1 MIKYR
6 HCLRQLL
13 ILIIVTGI
21 PTGARADIDRKFHDK
36 AAQAVWSMDMPQ
48 FDPDTDL
55 SDSIY
60 SGKAAVY
67 IARYRLLKA
76 THDESLNNTK
86 AMMTGI
92 RNTNAINAV
101 GIDRAMVKILDSS
114 ALDQFNSFE
123 IPAPQKLDV
132 YGLTMSSVTP
142 TFGAR
147 ITKPDGTVE
156 NIDIEEAL
164 TVTQGKNNSDASYKI
179 TIPGLEPGTVLDYF
193 FYTEYFM
200 DEISMPALKFI
211 FMKEYPTKDFMLE
224 MAVSSSLA
232 MEYSHY
238 NGAPDFSRKWTDGK
252 YNCLSLHLSGMDA
265 IETTMPFFSEARQVP
280 CIEFRIINPTARMS
294 SLRSTRGGGVRITAP
309 YLLSDAASEIKNE
322 KSPEK
327 TLKDATSIMKKWK
340 KNNPDASMREIVDA
354 AFVALNFSCQKNQER
369 HHQLQ
374 FCKSYS
380 RLLENLS
387 TKLPGRVA
395 ISSPRNA
402 ARIDDLASHSQAHYF
417 VTVGD
422 SCYFPSNSPLI
433 APGDIPEYFDSEKA
447 YIYDGAPYRDNLH
460 TAARSFTIPRS
471 RPKDNTYETVSE
483 VRLHLD
489 SIWTMNVS
497 TTFTAN
503 GTAKDMMN
511 GTILPYEVQDEYAR
525 FLGQSPSKPLDR
537 DQLLF
542 LTTLQRKEMTER
554 AKLMWDCDRVL
565 LYNYE
570 VKSIG
575 CTPDRPV
582 ATFLLEGMLLD
593 MTSTAG
599 SDILV
604 NIGKLI
610 GHQYEVKGMQ
620 RKRDISVINPSA
632 YQQRHTIRLEIPE
645 GYEVVPQSVTA
656 LNRNISSPVAT
667 FFVEASIDNGYVV
680 LRTIERHSASV
691 APASAWPDILKVLD
705 TAFEFNSATIALR
718 RLGNNSESQST
729 TPN

>member
-1 MIKYR
+1 
-6 HCLRQLL
+6 
-13 ILIIVTGI
+13 
-21 PTGARADIDRKFHDK
+21 
-36 AAQAVWSMDMPQ
+36 
-48 FDPDTDL
+48 
-55 SDSIY
+55 
-60 SGKAAVY
+60 
-67 IARYRLLKA
+67 
-76 THDESLNNTK
+76 
-86 AMMTGI
+86 
-92 RNTNAINAV
+92 
-101 GIDRAMVKILDSS
+101 
-114 ALDQFNSFE
+114 
-123 IPAPQKLDV
+123 
-132 YGLTMSSVTP
+132 
-142 TFGAR
+142 
-147 ITKPDGTVE
+147 
-156 NIDIEEAL
+156 
-164 TVTQGKNNSDASYKI
+164 
-179 TIPGLEPGTVLDYF
+179 
-193 FYTEYFM
+193 
-200 DEISMPALKFI
+200 
-211 FMKEYPTKDFMLE
+211 
-224 MAVSSSLA
+224 
-232 MEYSHY
+232 
-238 NGAPDFSRKWTDGK
+238 
-252 YNCLSLHLSGMDA
+252 
-265 IETTMPFFSEARQVP
+265 
-280 CIEFRIINPTARMS
+280 
-294 SLRSTRGGGVRITAP
+294 
-309 YLLSDAASEIKNE
+309 
-322 KSPEK
+322 
-327 TLKDATSIMKKWK
+327 
-340 KNNPDASMREIVDA
+340 
-354 AFVALNFSCQKNQER
+354 
-369 HHQLQ
+369 
-374 FCKSYS
+374 
-380 RLLENLS
+380 
-387 TKLPGRVA
+387 
-395 ISSPRNA
+395 
-402 ARIDDLASHSQAHYF
+402 
-417 VTVGD
+417 
-422 SCYFPSNSPLI
+422 
-433 APGDIPEYFDSEKA
+433 
-447 YIYDGAPYRDNLH
+447 
-460 TAARSFTIPRS
+460 
-471 RPKDNTYETVSE
+471 
-483 VRLHLD
+483 
-489 SIWTMNVS
+489 MNVS

-554 AKLMWDCDRVL
+554 AKQMWDCDRVL